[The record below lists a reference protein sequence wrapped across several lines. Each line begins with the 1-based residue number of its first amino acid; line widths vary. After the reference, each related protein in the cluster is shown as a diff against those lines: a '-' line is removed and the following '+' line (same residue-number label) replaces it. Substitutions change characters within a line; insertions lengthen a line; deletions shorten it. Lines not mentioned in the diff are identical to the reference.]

1 MSLLEFISKFPDEAS
16 CRAHWKTHRENV
28 GIVCKRC
35 GCEKH
40 YWLSNNEKWRC
51 SSCRSETTL
60 RSGTVMENSKL
71 PFRYWFIAMHLLTA
85 TKKGF
90 STLEL
95 KRQLGH
101 KRYQPIWEMVHKLRS
116 VMGQRD
122 RLYQLESVV
131 ELDEGFFKSQPE
143 QDSEDQ
149 DDLKRGR
156 GSQQQAKVLVMV
168 ESEPVDEDED
178 EQQKHRPNRKAGHL
192 RMVVI
197 PNLEAGT
204 LDMNAQKCIDPKAEV
219 LTDASTSYS
228 LLSQSFDKH
237 TSFNLSNLEVNAD
250 TLLPWVH
257 ISISNAKRWINGTF
271 HHVKQKYLQ
280 NYLNEFCY
288 KYNRRYFK
296 ERLFDRLLI
305 AAASFHW
312 KPVDSNG

>member
-1 MSLLEFISKFPDEAS
+1 MSLLEFMSRFPDEAS
-16 CRAHWKTHRENV
+16 CRSHWKKHREKV

-35 GCEKH
+35 GGEKH
-40 YWLSNNEKWRC
+40 YWLSNKEQWRC
-51 SSCRSETTL
+51 SRCRFQTTL

-90 STLEL
+90 STLEI

-122 RLYQLESVV
+122 SLYQLESIV
-131 ELDEGFFKSQPE
+131 EMDEGFFKAQPE
-143 QDSEDQ
+143 EDQ
-149 DDLKRGR
+149 QDEDDDLKRGR
-156 GSQQQAKVLVMV
+156 GSQKQSKVLVMV
-168 ESEPVDEDED
+168 ESEPVDEDK
-178 EQQKHRPNRKAGHL
+178 QSKHRPNRKPGHL
-192 RMVVI
+192 RMVII
-197 PNLEAGT
+197 PDLEAGT

-219 LTDASTSYS
+219 VTDALPAYC
-228 LLSQSFDKH
+228 LLSQSFETH
-237 TSFNLSNLEVNAD
+237 TMFNLSKLEANAD

-257 ISISNAKRWINGTF
+257 ISISNAKRWINGNF

-280 NYLNEFCY
+280 NYLNEFCF

-296 ERLFDRLLI
+296 ERIFDRLLI
-305 AAASFHW
+305 AAANYHW
-312 KPVDSNG
+312 NPVNSAG